1 MNSTYR
7 GAVEIFNLVRN
18 LHPHDVLFAECIRTF
33 SEYTIDG
40 RAWLYRLDAAHM
52 TESLKKYDLRSY
64 IPPTRR
70 PNVRTNRSRV
80 NESDAYGLRPLC
92 HPWKLLSCYEF
103 FRQWRIIPLLVPTYY
118 LNRNEKPH
126 TEWTEQG
133 LRLMKSEEY
142 KAGNVVAKPGLHF
155 IAVESESDEY
165 HLYPEEPAAIF
176 QVFRHSW
183 ALARKKRPQVIV
195 IEGLKLP
202 NTNRPASY
210 NAQYCSLFFRP
221 WTLLEG
227 DLTVPHLSLLG
238 VDRKSLQVIYEQ
250 QIKSPLKAAKYGRCN
265 Q

>member
-1 MNSTYR
+1 
-7 GAVEIFNLVRN
+7 
-18 LHPHDVLFAECIRTF
+18 
-33 SEYTIDG
+33 
-40 RAWLYRLDAAHM
+40 
-52 TESLKKYDLRSY
+52 
-64 IPPTRR
+64 
-70 PNVRTNRSRV
+70 
-80 NESDAYGLRPLC
+80 
-92 HPWKLLSCYEF
+92 
-103 FRQWRIIPLLVPTYY
+103 
-118 LNRNEKPH
+118 
-126 TEWTEQG
+126 
-133 LRLMKSEEY
+133 MKSEEY

-183 ALARKKRPQVIV
+183 ALARKKRPQVLI

-227 DLTVPHLSLLG
+227 DSTVPHLSLLG

-250 QIKSPLKAAKYGRCN
+250 QIKSPLKAQRCDSQEPTTASVFDKVQWWSTWSEYVRGHIVSESSKNLIQSFLLRSMASSSKAPDDTESEANESGSDNDIPRLQVNSSRFEELLRPQGEITSGTKAANTEEN
-265 Q
+265 QKKSFRSSVSQKHLRRK